1 MWRVYAQKR
10 EDDFVIMAAGF
21 MFLQSCHRKN
31 ERRFWVRPS
40 LRKRNEYG
48 IEKLLADLRKDDIGL
63 RGEMRSSFQNFLRMS
78 SENFEDLIQVV
89 GPAIYKRNTNYRNA
103 ISVEERL
110 AITLRFLATGDSY
123 HSLMYQ
129 SKIPP
134 SSSQNIVCVSV
145 LICFLVVHTA
155 TTVLAE
161 MKTKQKPF
169 DLYRL
174 ATGQR

>member
-1 MWRVYAQKR
+1 MWRLYAQKR
-10 EDDFVIMAAGF
+10 EDDFVIMTAGF

-31 ERRFWVRPS
+31 ERRFWIRPS
-40 LRKRNEYG
+40 LGKRNEYG

-89 GPAIYKRNTNYRNA
+89 GPTIHKRNTNYRNA

-123 HSLMYQ
+123 AGSTHWLTWPGQCLFQHWLFFHTSPVGIHILDTHLSHRQ
-129 SKIPP
+129 L
-134 SSSQNIVCVSV
+134 SS
-145 LICFLVVHTA
+145 
-155 TTVLAE
+155 
-161 MKTKQKPF
+161 
-169 DLYRL
+169 Y
-174 ATGQR
+174 